1 MKQNKFNLQQRKG
14 YYNNF
19 TYKVKI
25 EEKNKKGYYPIIV
38 EIYNPNLINIGEFI
52 IHVYTSKYKIFH
64 RILKYFQEQIE
75 LHIECLILENHVE
88 DDCFTRSGT
97 LWKFK

>member
-1 MKQNKFNLQQRKG
+1 MKQNKFNLQQMKG

-25 EEKNKKGYYPIIV
+25 EEKNKKGFCPVIV
-38 EIYNPNLINIGEFI
+38 KIYNPNLINICEFI
-52 IHVYTSKYKIFH
+52 IHVYAPKYKFFH
-64 RILKYFQEQIE
+64 KILKYFREQIE
-75 LHIECLILENHVE
+75 LHIETLIWENYVE

-97 LWKFK
+97 IWDFK

>member
-1 MKQNKFNLQQRKG
+1 MKQNKFNLQQMKG

-25 EEKNKKGYYPIIV
+25 EEKNKKGFSPVVV
-38 EIYNPNLINIGEFI
+38 EIYNPNLINICEFI
-52 IHVYTSKYKIFH
+52 IHVYAPKYKIFH
-64 RILKYFQEQIE
+64 KILKYFREQIE
-75 LHIECLILENHVE
+75 LHIETLIWENYVE

-97 LWKFK
+97 IWRFK